1 MKDIYVK
8 DIVEIINKYNE
19 ILKVI
24 SFKNVNSQVKDID
37 KIVNYISTYNDI
49 SLEDIKSKFK
59 VEEVKK
65 KKSNKKNQSFK
76 DVIELANR
84 NEFNKING
92 IKLKYDDFADRLDII
107 KFISDKNEMEFLNLT
122 TTMDLNLLYYLISG
136 NTVYRKISKE
146 KLYNQIISY
155 LKAIKQGEAFKNYSN
170 K

>member
-155 LKAIKQGEAFKNYSN
+155 LKAIKQGEAFKNYS